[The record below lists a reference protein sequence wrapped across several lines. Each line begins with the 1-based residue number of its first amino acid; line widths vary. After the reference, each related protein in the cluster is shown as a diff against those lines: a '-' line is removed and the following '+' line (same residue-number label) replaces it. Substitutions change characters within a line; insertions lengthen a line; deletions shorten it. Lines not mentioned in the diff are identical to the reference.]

1 MRSSHGTLTLFIA
14 IICLTLVPSVQGQEW
29 AKKMFDGKTTHN
41 FGVVARGAKVEHRFV
56 LENIYVEDAH
66 IKSITSSCGCSKAEA
81 TRKTLKTWEK
91 ADIVV
96 QVDTRGFLGRK
107 DSTITVVFDRPFP
120 AEVQLHVHSYI
131 RGDVVVQPGSAEFG
145 TVNQGVG
152 VGRTLK
158 ISYAGRSDWKIERV
172 ESTNPN
178 IEFRLD
184 ESYRGNGRVGYN
196 LTVWLLKAAPPGYI
210 RDHLILVTNDHD
222 KKARRVP
229 IALEGVVASP
239 LSIRPSPLMLG
250 LAEPGRSLTRNLVVQ
265 GQTPFRITATS
276 SSDARFRCQTDGKSK
291 KVHIVPVTFL
301 AENASSGCVAETTI
315 KIDTDLSGLTPL
327 EVRASV
333 RIVPP
338 RP

>member
-1 MRSSHGTLTLFIA
+1 MRSSHGTLTLVTALIW
-14 IICLTLVPSVQGQEW
+14 LLLVPAVRGQEW

-56 LENIYVEDAH
+56 LENIYVEGAH
-66 IKSITSSCGCSKAEA
+66 IQSITSSCGCSKAEA
-81 TRKTLKTWEK
+81 SKKTLKTWEK

-120 AEVQLHVHSYI
+120 AEVQLHIHSFI
-131 RGDVVVQPGSAEFG
+131 RGDVVVQPGSVEFG
-145 TVNQGVG
+145 TVSQGAG
-152 VGRTLK
+152 EGRTLK
-158 ISYAGRSDWKIERV
+158 ISYAGRNDWKIERV

-222 KKARRVP
+222 KNSQRVP
-229 IALEGVVASP
+229 IALEGLVASP
-239 LSIRPSPLMLG
+239 LSVRPSPLMMG
-250 LAEPGRSLTRNLVVQ
+250 LAEPGRALTRNLVVQ
-265 GQTPFRITATS
+265 GQTPFRITAAS
-276 SSDARFRCQTDGKSK
+276 SSDARFRCQADGESK

-301 AENASSGCVAETTI
+301 AEGDSDGCAAETTI
-315 KIDTDLSGLTPL
+315 KIDTDLSGLPPL

-338 RP
+338 KS